1 MCHHWFLT
9 YKVYFPECQVFSKCM
24 PSQEHKVE
32 GIKDGLKARATSKQG
47 RKARQEEMKGRNKGT
62 QYSKY
67 CVLFHGLV

>member
-1 MCHHWFLT
+1 
-9 YKVYFPECQVFSKCM
+9 M

-32 GIKDGLKARATSKQG
+32 GIKDGLKARATSNQG